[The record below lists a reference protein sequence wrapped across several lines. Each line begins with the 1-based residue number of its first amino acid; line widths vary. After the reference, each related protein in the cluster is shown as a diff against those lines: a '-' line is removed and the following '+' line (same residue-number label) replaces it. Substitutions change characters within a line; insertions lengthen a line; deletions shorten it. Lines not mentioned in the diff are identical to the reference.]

1 MTKKANADEQAVPF
15 SQISQ
20 LIGATFPLLPGEPVD
35 AYKAG
40 LYATITELGAT
51 TPLQIYLAE
60 KIFDCLWWI
69 RRYESF
75 KRASIVRAMMGM
87 LIPNRLETRLSAGT
101 GHITQALL
109 DNKLDDPVLV
119 KAMEQYNYTFEI
131 LTQEAMAARREQ
143 LSKVDE
149 QIALRIKTL
158 SGLQSSYEAL
168 VNRKIHIERLELQN
182 ELLRRDLEAV
192 HVEAIVHD
200 KPNKTSGKQA

>member
-1 MTKKANADEQAVPF
+1 MTKKANEREQVVPI

-20 LIGATFPLLPGEPVD
+20 LIGATSPMLPGEPVD

-40 LYATITELGAT
+40 LQATIVELGAV

-69 RRYESF
+69 RRYESL
-75 KRASIVRAMMGM
+75 KRASIVRAMASM
-87 LIPNRLETRLSAGT
+87 LIPNRLETRLSTGT
-101 GHITQALL
+101 AHITQALL
-109 DNKLDDPVLV
+109 DNKLNDPVLV
-119 KAMEQYNYTFEI
+119 KAMEQYNYTLEI

-158 SGLQSSYEAL
+158 GGLQSSYETL
-168 VNRKIHIERLELQN
+168 VNRRIHIERLQLQN

-192 HVEAIVHD
+192 DVEAIVHD
-200 KPNKTSGKQA
+200 KPTKTSGKQA

>member
-1 MTKKANADEQAVPF
+1 MTKKANEGEQVVPF

-20 LIGATFPLLPGEPVD
+20 LIGATSPLLPSEPVD

-40 LYATITELGAT
+40 LQVTIVELQAT

-60 KIFDCLWWI
+60 KIFDCLWCI
-69 RRYESF
+69 RRDESF
-75 KRASIVRAMMGM
+75 KRASIVRAMAS
-87 LIPNRLETRLSAGT
+87 LLVADRFETKLTKAT
-101 GHITQALL
+101 AHITQTLL

-119 KAMEQYNYTFEI
+119 KAMGQYNYTLEI

-158 SGLQSSYEAL
+158 NGLQSSYEAL
-168 VNRKIHIERLELQN
+168 VNRKIHIERLQLQN

-192 HVEAIVHD
+192 EVEAIVHD
-200 KPNKTSGKQA
+200 KPTKTSGKQA

>member
-1 MTKKANADEQAVPF
+1 MTKKANGGEQVIPF

-20 LIGATFPLLPGEPVD
+20 LVGATSPLLPGEPAD

-40 LYATITELGAT
+40 LYATITELGAI

-75 KRASIVRAMMGM
+75 KRASIVRAMGD
-87 LIPNRLETRLSAGT
+87 LLKAERLETRISKT
-101 GHITQALL
+101 TSHITQALMD
-109 DNKLDDPVLV
+109 DNLEDPVVV
-119 KAMEQYNYTFEI
+119 KAMEHHNYTLEI
-131 LTQEAMAARREQ
+131 LTQEAMAKRREQ
-143 LSKVDE
+143 LANVDE

-158 SGLQSSYEAL
+158 NGLQSSYEAL
-168 VNRKIHIERLELQN
+168 VNRKIHIERLQLQN

-192 HVEAIVHD
+192 EVEAIVHD
-200 KPNKTSGKQA
+200 KPTKTSGKQA

>member
-1 MTKKANADEQAVPF
+1 MTKKANEGEQVVPF

-20 LIGATFPLLPGEPVD
+20 LIGATSPLLPGEPVD

-40 LYATITELGAT
+40 LQATIVELRAT

-75 KRASIVRAMMGM
+75 KRASIVRAMASM
-87 LIPNRLETRLSAGT
+87 LIPNRLETRLSTGT
-101 GHITQALL
+101 AHIAQALL
-109 DNKLDDPVLV
+109 DNKLDDPGLV
-119 KAMEQYNYTFEI
+119 KAMEQYNYTLEI
-131 LTQEAMAARREQ
+131 LIQEAMAACREQ

-158 SGLQSSYEAL
+158 GGLQSSYETL
-168 VNRKIHIERLELQN
+168 VNRRIHIERLQLQN

-192 HVEAIVHD
+192 DVEAIVHD
-200 KPNKTSGKQA
+200 KPTKTSGKQA